1 MKKFAVFGAHTQEA
15 MTITYGIDAG
25 KIVFGPSSKALLE
38 AAKPAYKFDNVK
50 DPIAGIACQAIKV
63 IKAIGKY
70 STCHC
75 QKI

>member
-50 DPIAGIACQAIKV
+50 DPVAGIAVQAIKV
-63 IKAIGKY
+63 LHPY
-70 STCHC
+70 
-75 QKI
+75 